1 MESIFVILLIF
12 IFLLLFVVRPLL
24 RGANSD
30 LSLTQPSNLIVEKYK
45 EKITAN
51 ISSSWKFDPHEE
63 KILLQ
68 LLSNIKLGISV
79 NELNTL
85 LNIEEKSAENQRQRR
100 HLIIKELNTKLFV
113 LFNVRECIV
122 RIPDSFDSRKKLYS
136 IHITK
141 EIQQE
146 LSDFLSN

>member
-1 MESIFVILLIF
+1 MILLIF
-12 IFLLLFVVRPLL
+12 IFLLFVVRPLL

-30 LSLTQPSNLIVEKYK
+30 LSLSQQSNLDTEKYK
-45 EKITAN
+45 ENKTAN